1 LKKKRRRIGFFLVG
15 AELISVS
22 SFCEEEE
29 EVVLVVLVVAAAAAA
44 AAVVAMVLA
53 PAFVFQGIGH
63 YFPGFQGM

>member
-1 LKKKRRRIGFFLVG
+1 
-15 AELISVS
+15 LISVS
-22 SFCEEEE
+22 SFCEEEEE

-63 YFPGFQGM
+63 FLPGFQGM

>member
-1 LKKKRRRIGFFLVG
+1 
-15 AELISVS
+15 VS

-29 EVVLVVLVVAAAAAA
+29 EEELVVLLVLLVAAAAAA
-44 AAVVAMVLA
+44 AVAMVLA